1 MATFAAR
8 QAPSTRPRPRS
19 PRCPPRAARSSPPC
33 ARAGAPAGP
42 ASHLPARP
50 GAPRSHAQA
59 CQTATWGAR
68 FPPAPEFGAR
78 TTDQL
83 EAASE
88 PPCRERVLPVV
99 CWGGAGGPIDPRAS
113 HGWRTAGRYSLP
125 DSSSAGLCRR
135 ISPEILKTIL
145 GKNKAK
151 QNPTS
156 FDYGKFQTYTKV
168 DRLAQCF
175 SHLNVHTNPL
185 GIIFY

>member
-1 MATFAAR
+1 MGTFAAR

-83 EAASE
+83 EAAEVTEDRMKTRACAWFAFYPCHHSQLPARDQTAQDKTPSCTVSTSSQARPHN
-88 PPCRERVLPVV
+88 PP
-99 CWGGAGGPIDPRAS
+99 WDPCQ
-113 HGWRTAGRYSLP
+113 
-125 DSSSAGLCRR
+125 SAFRG
-135 ISPEILKTIL
+135 
-145 GKNKAK
+145 
-151 QNPTS
+151 
-156 FDYGKFQTYTKV
+156 
-168 DRLAQCF
+168 
-175 SHLNVHTNPL
+175 H
-185 GIIFY
+185 

>member
-1 MATFAAR
+1 MGTFAAR

-83 EAASE
+83 EAAAMCCKALIHSTNE
-88 PPCRERVLPVV
+88 HLSRHGGDVDGCHVSCPQEAHTLVREAEQKR
-99 CWGGAGGPIDPRAS
+99 
-113 HGWRTAGRYSLP
+113 
-125 DSSSAGLCRR
+125 
-135 ISPEILKTIL
+135 E
-145 GKNKAK
+145 
-151 QNPTS
+151 
-156 FDYGKFQTYTKV
+156 
-168 DRLAQCF
+168 
-175 SHLNVHTNPL
+175 
-185 GIIFY
+185 